1 MEMTQQ
7 TTNSNTV
14 PVSTV
19 TTNPY
24 LVTTAVDPD
33 AIQSDKMNNDLA
45 QLTKAEEKSNYKANI
60 AKGVKNPQMYRA
72 ISALRLTNPFKGV

>member
-1 MEMTQQ
+1 METTQ
-7 TTNSNTV
+7 TINNSNTV

-24 LVTTAVDPD
+24 LVTTAVDPESLEKD
-33 AIQSDKMNNDLA
+33 QMNSDLA
-45 QLTKAEEKSNYKANI
+45 QLSKAEEKSNYKANI

-72 ISALRLTNPFKGV
+72 MSALRLTNPFKGV